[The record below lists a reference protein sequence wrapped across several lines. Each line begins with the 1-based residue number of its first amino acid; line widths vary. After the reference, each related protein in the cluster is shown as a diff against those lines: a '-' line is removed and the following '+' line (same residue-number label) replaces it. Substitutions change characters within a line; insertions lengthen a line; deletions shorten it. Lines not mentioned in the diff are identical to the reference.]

1 MAQGHL
7 QKCLAFPGVAAGRS
21 LEVCLLRAHIQREA
35 NVNSASYFC
44 DIGIQIL
51 EENSL
56 QEKRLILAQGFR
68 GFAWA
73 QVPGQTIPA
82 SGVCDKECVTRSVW
96 QRR

>member
-7 QKCLAFPGVAAGRS
+7 QKCLAFPGVAA
-21 LEVCLLRAHIQREA
+21 
-35 NVNSASYFC
+35 
-44 DIGIQIL
+44 GIQIL

-73 QVPGQTIPA
+73 QVPGQTILA
-82 SGVCDKECVTRSVW
+82 SGVCGKDDSVPGA
-96 QRR
+96 QEVERD